1 MMFRKV
7 EAKVAVYAA
16 LFGDFLQVGIEA
28 RVMQHR
34 EQFPIRCHSFILF
47 YNSDGNIQQTHIF
60 GRTCFLA
67 FRFDPQTAVIGLD
80 YIRFSQVA
88 HVAVADSGER

>member
-1 MMFRKV
+1 MSCGM

-47 YNSDGNIQQTHIF
+47 YNGDGNIQQTHIF
-60 GRTCFLA
+60 GRTCFLT

>member
-1 MMFRKV
+1 M
-7 EAKVAVYAA
+7 
-16 LFGDFLQVGIEA
+16 
-28 RVMQHR
+28 
-34 EQFPIRCHSFILF
+34 
-47 YNSDGNIQQTHIF
+47 SDQEVSLVV
-60 GRTCFLA
+60 LA

>member
-1 MMFRKV
+1 MSCGM

-47 YNSDGNIQQTHIF
+47 YNGDGKIPVNAEK
-60 GRTCFLA
+60 RNMSRVK
-67 FRFDPQTAVIGLD
+67 FRLGISNVVVIN
-80 YIRFSQVA
+80 FSSSSRV
-88 HVAVADSGER
+88 R